1 MNGSTGSNGMTS
13 NSPQVPWTEEQWALV
28 TQTVQKEASRA
39 RVAASFLPLY
49 GPLPPDTDFV
59 RADTLGYEERPGI
72 VPPEKPKRMF
82 VDDKTTLPLSTLHV
96 KVWLRGAQVADP
108 NLTSALQMFR
118 RAANVLARLEDAIVF
133 RGQVG
138 RDKGPPDGSMP
149 DTNQIWGVSGGAE
162 YRGLFFDPLPLPNVS
177 KVPPEPIGSA
187 LVQQVTDR
195 IGRLERKGHL
205 GPFAVVLGEDLFAEA
220 QTPSSSFVLP
230 SDRIIPFLGGGPLLR
245 SSTLDKDRG
254 VVVALGGAPID
265 LVVATDLSV
274 NFLQISTD
282 PYFVFRV
289 YEKIV
294 LRIKEEGAI
303 EPLQIP

>member
-1 MNGSTGSNGMTS
+1 MTS

-59 RADTLGYEERPGI
+59 RKEALNYN
-72 VPPEKPKRMF
+72 PKAPTKDRQRMV
-82 VDDKTTLPLSTLHV
+82 VDDKSTVPLATLDV
-96 KVWLRGAQVADP
+96 KVWLRGAQMADP

-118 RAANVLARLEDAIVF
+118 RAANVLARLEDAVVF
-133 RGQVG
+133 QGQAGV
-138 RDKGPPDGSMP
+138 DKGPPVDP
-149 DTNQIWGVSGGAE
+149 HTGVSATDGLPKIWEISGGIE
-162 YRGLFFDPLPLPNVS
+162 CRGLLQAAEQTNPLEGDPDLVIQ
-177 KVPPEPIGSA
+177 VTEAIGS
-187 LVQQVTDR
+187 
-195 IGRLERKGHL
+195 LERKGHL
-205 GPFAVVLGEDLFAEA
+205 GPLTVVLGEALFADA
-220 QTPSSSFVLP
+220 QKPSPSLVLP

-245 SSTLDKDRG
+245 SSTLPKTLG
-254 VVVALGGAPID
+254 VVVALGGSPID

-274 NFLQISTD
+274 SFLQVTTD

-303 EPLQIP
+303 ELLQSAEPKQRVGARRN

>member
-1 MNGSTGSNGMTS
+1 MTS

-59 RADTLGYEERPGI
+59 RADTLGYEEGPGI

-118 RAANVLARLEDAIVF
+118 RAANVLARLEDAVVF
-133 RGQVG
+133 RGQEG
-138 RDKGPPDGSMP
+138 TNQGPPAEAIKDMP
-149 DTNQIWGVSGGAE
+149 EIWGISGGSK
-162 YRGLFFDPLPLPNVS
+162 YDGLLNAAMHAHSLDVGGDAHGDQDS
-177 KVPPEPIGSA
+177 RD
-187 LVQQVTDR
+187 LVQQVTRR
-195 IGRLERKGHL
+195 IGFLERKGHL
-205 GPFAVVLGEDLFAEA
+205 GPFAVVLGETLFADA
-220 QTPSSSFVLP
+220 QTPSPSFVLP
-230 SDRIIPFLGGGPLLR
+230 SDRIIPFLGGGSLLR
-245 SSTLDKDRG
+245 SSTLPKSQG
-254 VVVALGGAPID
+254 VVVALGGAPMD

-274 NFLQISTD
+274 SFLQVTTD
-282 PYFVFRV
+282 PYFVFRI

-294 LRIKEEGAI
+294 LRIKEAEAI
-303 EPLQIP
+303 GLLQIP